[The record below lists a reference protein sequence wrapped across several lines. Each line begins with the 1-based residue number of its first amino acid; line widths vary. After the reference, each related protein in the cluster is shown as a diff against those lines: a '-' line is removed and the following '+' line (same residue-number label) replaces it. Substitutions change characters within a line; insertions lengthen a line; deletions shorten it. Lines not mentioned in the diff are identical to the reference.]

1 MTSRKRGDDAEI
13 SRLFHETG
21 DEEIQGSD
29 SETEDNLLEDE
40 VQSDAEDYEVSDPP
54 VVNPLDIQ
62 DVSEKDSETPERAS
76 PSFSRI
82 LKYYSKDVS
91 KVDDAHKCCNA
102 SEVNKRTVSPSTILK
117 REQKW
122 LRMLNNWEAFMSKNY
137 KKVRERCRKGIPA
150 SVRPKAWL
158 YLCGGQLLL
167 EKHPNE
173 YEELLQ
179 APGDPKC
186 MEDIRKDLHRQFP
199 YHEMFIREEG
209 LGQQELFSVLKAYS
223 VLNPKVGYFQAQAP
237 VAAFLLMHMPAVQAF
252 WCLVSIS
259 DKYLSGYYNPGLEVL
274 QRDGDIL
281 HALLR
286 RTAPAV
292 HRHLVKHKVEPV
304 LYATEWFLCALTR
317 TLPWDSL
324 LRVWDCFLCEGVK
337 VLFKAALVILAG
349 ALGPAKVR
357 KRACGLCE
365 TLEVLRH
372 PPEGI
377 LGEDYLM
384 YHMTRLNLTEEDFE
398 FEHQRQTAR
407 RRAMPN
413 RSGS

>member
-1 MTSRKRGDDAEI
+1 MSLQKSVKSGNGGDRSDLADTTSICSSVTTQPDRHGFFGGAQY
-13 SRLFHETG
+13 S
-21 DEEIQGSD
+21 
-29 SETEDNLLEDE
+29 
-40 VQSDAEDYEVSDPP
+40 
-54 VVNPLDIQ
+54 
-62 DVSEKDSETPERAS
+62 PE
-76 PSFSRI
+76 P
-82 LKYYSKDVS
+82 
-91 KVDDAHKCCNA
+91 
-102 SEVNKRTVSPSTILK
+102 KRTVSPSTILK

-122 LRMLNNWEAFMSKNY
+122 LRMLDNWEAFMSKNY

-167 EKHPNE
+167 QNHPNE

-186 MEDIRKDLHRQFP
+186 MDDIRKDLHRQFP

-223 VLNPKVGYFQAQAP
+223 ILNPKVGYFQAQAP

-259 DKYLSGYYNPGLEVL
+259 DKYLKGYYNPGLEVL

-292 HRHLVKHKVEPV
+292 HRHLTKHKVEPV

-349 ALGPAKVR
+349 ALGSAKVR

-372 PPEGI
+372 PPESF
-377 LGEDYLM
+377 LAEEYLV
-384 YHMTRLNLTEEDFE
+384 YHMQRLHLTEEDFE

-407 RRAMPN
+407 RRALPD

>member
-1 MTSRKRGDDAEI
+1 MSLQKSVKSAGGDRSEQGDTTSICSSVTTQPDRHGFFGGAQY
-13 SRLFHETG
+13 S
-21 DEEIQGSD
+21 
-29 SETEDNLLEDE
+29 
-40 VQSDAEDYEVSDPP
+40 
-54 VVNPLDIQ
+54 
-62 DVSEKDSETPERAS
+62 PE
-76 PSFSRI
+76 P
-82 LKYYSKDVS
+82 
-91 KVDDAHKCCNA
+91 
-102 SEVNKRTVSPSTILK
+102 KRTVSPSTILK

-137 KKVRERCRKGIPA
+137 KKVRERCIPA

-237 VAAFLLMHMPAVQAF
+237 VAAFLLMHMPA
-252 WCLVSIS
+252 
-259 DKYLSGYYNPGLEVL
+259 VL

-384 YHMTRLNLTEEDFE
+384 YHMQRLNLTEEDFE